1 LYQASNLSFHLGKSL
16 SLSQQWFNVNG
27 CFSTS
32 LKCWGSVQI
41 TKKIIAYNP
50 KLPKICLRVML

>member
-41 TKKIIAYNP
+41 TKKNYCLQPQIA
-50 KLPKICLRVML
+50 